1 MDKVQAPDSEQDE
14 NTAHQPADTDK
25 KKVLQEPKPVTEEAD
40 EQSKRLEEYLKK
52 DSTETS
58 DSDKTAW
65 KRDNPTSTLK
75 HYKTLF
81 LRGDIDQLPW
91 EGYSNTGTYKQNEE
105 QSENSIFNRIKSRKD
120 D

>member
-25 KKVLQEPKPVTEEAD
+25 KKVLPEPKPVAEEAD

-52 DSTETS
+52 DSSETS